1 MAKSNFDK
9 IRNPETNRWVSIRG
23 KAGKKVL
30 HNYMILFGGGKNE
43 NTSPN
48 ILLAYTS
55 TPLLQSPK
63 TVKKRRS
70 LRKSKKNK

>member
-23 KAGKKVL
+23 KAGKTVL
-30 HNYMILFGGGKNE
+30 RNYMMLFGGGDRA

-48 ILLAYTS
+48 VLWTYPS
-55 TPLLQSPK
+55 TPPLQTPK

-70 LRKSKKNK
+70 LRKSKK